1 MFAGNRN
8 VNKSLLVLVAV
19 SGLMVSPEIRAYQLS
34 GPKLG
39 YIADSVT
46 STVRVINGIPGAS
59 AIGKHVSLDVKIRR
73 AQVSVKGDFAL
84 AVSDNNAEVLLIANL
99 SGVTS
104 ISPISGAVTGGD
116 ALGLSPSGSSA
127 VAYSLDSSRI
137 QIIGGL
143 PGNPVVR
150 FEVDTATM
158 GQTLTAVAVNE
169 NEQVLAAFSN
179 GETGTLYLLAG
190 NTAPRLISTVG
201 HVSGITFAPAG
212 DRAVIADRAWNQ
224 VVLFQDLSTT
234 ATPIQLAGS
243 VDGISGPIGILLSK
257 DAKTAYVA
265 NEGSGTV
272 TVVNLAGGG
281 ARDVSCQCQPT
292 TMRLLQG
299 DSIFALTERTDE
311 PIVLF
316 DGESTDPRVLI
327 VPAGIPM
334 DK

>member
-1 MFAGNRN
+1 MFAGNGN
-8 VNKSLLVLVAV
+8 VNKTLLVLVAV
-19 SGLMVSPEIRAYQLS
+19 SGLMGSPEVRAYQIS

-39 YIADSVT
+39 YVADSVT

-59 AIGKHVSLDVKIRR
+59 AIGKPVSLDVKIRR
-73 AQVSVKGDFAL
+73 AQVSIKGDYAL
-84 AVSDNNAEVLLIANL
+84 AVSDDNAEVLLISNL
-99 SGVTS
+99 SGAASV
-104 ISPISGAVTGGD
+104 SPISGVVSGGD
-116 ALGLSPSGSSA
+116 ALGLGPSGASA
-127 VAYSLDSSRI
+127 VAFSLYSSRI

-143 PGNPVVR
+143 PSNPVVR
-150 FEVDTATM
+150 FEVDTAAI
-158 GQTLTAVAVNE
+158 GQSLTAVAVNE

-179 GETGTLYLLAG
+179 GETGTLYLFAAD
-190 NTAPRLISTVG
+190 TAPRLISIVG
-201 HVSGITFAPAG
+201 HVSGITFAAAG
-212 DRAVIADRAWNQ
+212 DRAVIADRGWNQ

-234 ATPIQLAGS
+234 ATPIRLADS

-265 NEGSGTV
+265 NAGSGTV
-272 TVVNLAGGG
+272 TVVNLAGGE

-292 TMRLLQG
+292 IMRLLQG

-327 VPAGIPM
+327 VPAAIPI